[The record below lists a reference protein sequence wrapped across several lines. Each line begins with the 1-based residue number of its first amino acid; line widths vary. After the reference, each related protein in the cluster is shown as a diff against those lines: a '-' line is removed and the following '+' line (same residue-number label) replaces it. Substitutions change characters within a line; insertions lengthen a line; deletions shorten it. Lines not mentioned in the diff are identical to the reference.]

1 MKSRRSVLLVRW
13 LRLSAAPLLVLV
25 GLVVVVIAHHGQ
37 PFGVDLWM
45 RRVLAPSGQGA
56 AGRLAQVATQL
67 GAGPVLY
74 VVLGAL
80 AAWRLRHRAGRPV
93 WWAFVPVI
101 ALACSQVVE
110 SVLFVTLPRPSP
122 AGDFAAGVAGGSFS
136 SGHAAA
142 ATLGWGL
149 VASAVSTRRR
159 AGEHLPRAG
168 SLPGAVTCWVAVAA
182 GLVVGATRIAL
193 GIHWA
198 SDVLGAVS
206 LGLLLL
212 IASCSVDAMTRA
224 RGTDAPDGGTARV
237 RRPPSSPWWWL
248 VPAAVALLPV
258 VSLLRTPG
266 PERLKDLLV
275 YQGAG
280 GAAGAGIDVYGF
292 RTVFDMPFTYPPFAA
307 LLSEPLSRLPVG
319 LGQVLWTAG
328 TLAALVALAR
338 VALVPLVIR
347 LGLPLTVAALLLAS
361 PVRSHL
367 RFGQVGV
374 FLTLIVALDL
384 LPTGRE
390 RRTRGLGLGVA
401 IAVKLTPAVFLPW
414 LVVTRSWGRLRATM
428 AWLTGASLLGL
439 LLLWRSASDY
449 VFTASRDTARFG
461 ANDIP
466 GNQSIRG
473 MLLRTDLPDGW
484 VSPCW
489 LAVSLV
495 LLAVATHGAWR
506 LERAGQRLT
515 AVAVLACLSVAV
527 SPISW
532 VHHLIWL
539 ALPIG
544 ALAAAGRW
552 RIAAAWY
559 AVLLPGLPALGDTA
573 TRAGYGPP
581 VLWQLITDLQGLTAV
596 AAVLVLPALCRPG
609 SANRVALWG
618 RAAPTAG
625 VGLAVRDNG

>member
-1 MKSRRSVLLVRW
+1 M
-13 LRLSAAPLLVLV
+13 LRLSVTPLLVLV
-25 GLVVVVIAHHGQ
+25 GLVVVVLAHHGQ
-37 PFGVDLWM
+37 PLGVDLWM
-45 RRVLAPSGQGA
+45 RRVLAYGQGA
-56 AGRLAQVATQL
+56 AGRLAQLVTQL

-74 VVLGAL
+74 VLLGAL
-80 AAWRLRHRAGRPV
+80 AAWRLWHPAGRPV

-101 ALACSQVVE
+101 ALAGSQVVE
-110 SVLFVTLPRPSP
+110 GVLFVTLSRPSP
-122 AGDFAAGVAGGSFS
+122 AGDFAARVASGSFS

-149 VASAVSTRRR
+149 VAAAVLTHQDGRHPGR
-159 AGEHLPRAG
+159 AKSIPEAV
-168 SLPGAVTCWVAVAA
+168 PGLVAVGA
-182 GLVVGATRIAL
+182 GLLVGATRIAL
-193 GIHWA
+193 GVHWA
-198 SDVLGAVS
+198 TDVLAAVA
-206 LGLLLL
+206 LGLVLLMATCA
-212 IASCSVDAMTRA
+212 IDALTA
-224 RGTDAPDGGTARV
+224 ARV
-237 RRPPSSPWWWL
+237 TSPTRGGMVQGRRPSSSPWLWL
-248 VPAAVALLPV
+248 VPAAVTMLPV

-307 LLSEPLSRLPVG
+307 LLSEPLSRLPIG
-319 LGQVLWTAG
+319 LGQVLWTGG

-338 VALVPLVIR
+338 VVLVPVVVR
-347 LGLPLTVAALLLAS
+347 FGLPLTVAALLLAA

-374 FLTLIVALDL
+374 FLTLIVAWDL
-384 LPTGRE
+384 LPTGRP
-390 RRTRGLGLGVA
+390 RRIRGLGLGIA

-414 LVVTRSWGRLRATM
+414 LVVTRSWVRLRATI

-473 MLLRTDLPDGW
+473 MLLRSDLPDGL

-489 LAVSLV
+489 LVVSLV
-495 LLAVATHGAWR
+495 LLAVATYGAWR
-506 LERAGQRLT
+506 LERAGQRLA

-544 ALAAAGRW
+544 ALAVAGRW
-552 RIAAAWY
+552 RLAAAWY
-559 AVLLPGLPALGDTA
+559 VVLLPGLPALGDIA
-573 TRAGYGPP
+573 SRAGYGPP

-609 SANRVALWG
+609 SANRVAPQG

-625 VGLAVRDNG
+625 VDPGVLDNG

>member
-1 MKSRRSVLLVRW
+1 M
-13 LRLSAAPLLVLV
+13 LRLSVTPLLVLV
-25 GLVVVVIAHHGQ
+25 GLVVVVLAHHGQ
-37 PFGVDLWM
+37 PLGVDLWM
-45 RRVLAPSGQGA
+45 RRVLAPYGQGA
-56 AGRLAQVATQL
+56 AGRLAQLVTQL

-74 VVLGAL
+74 VLLGAL

-101 ALACSQVVE
+101 ALAGSQVVE
-110 SVLFVTLPRPSP
+110 GVLFVTLSRPSP
-122 AGDFAAGVAGGSFS
+122 AGDFAARVAGGSFS

-149 VASAVSTRRR
+149 VAAAVLTLHQDGRHPGR
-159 AGEHLPRAG
+159 AKSIPEAV
-168 SLPGAVTCWVAVAA
+168 PGLVAVGA
-182 GLVVGATRIAL
+182 GLLVGATRIAL
-193 GIHWA
+193 GVHWA
-198 SDVLGAVS
+198 TDVLAAVA
-206 LGLLLL
+206 LGLVLLMATCA
-212 IASCSVDAMTRA
+212 IDALTA
-224 RGTDAPDGGTARV
+224 ARV
-237 RRPPSSPWWWL
+237 TSPTGGGMVQGRRPSSSPWLWL
-248 VPAAVALLPV
+248 VPAAVTMLPV

-307 LLSEPLSRLPVG
+307 LLSEPLSRLPIG
-319 LGQVLWTAG
+319 LGQVLWTGG

-338 VALVPLVIR
+338 VTLVPVVVR
-347 LGLPLTVAALLLAS
+347 FGLPLTVAALLLAS

-374 FLTLIVALDL
+374 FLALIVALDL
-384 LPTGRE
+384 LPTGRP

-414 LVVTRSWGRLRATM
+414 LVVTRSWGRLRATI
-428 AWLTGASLLGL
+428 AWLTGASLPGL

-461 ANDIP
+461 ANYIP

-473 MLLRTDLPDGW
+473 MLLRSDLPDGL

-489 LAVSLV
+489 LVVSLV
-495 LLAVATHGAWR
+495 LLAVATYGAWR
-506 LERAGQRLT
+506 LERAGQRLA

-552 RIAAAWY
+552 RLAAAWY
-559 AVLLPGLPALGDTA
+559 VVLLPGLPALGDTA
-573 TRAGYGPP
+573 SRAGYGPP
-581 VLWQLITDLQGLTAV
+581 VPWQLITDLQGLTAV
-596 AAVLVLPALCRPG
+596 AAVLVLPALCRPDPRTG
-609 SANRVALWG
+609 SRRRVAL
-618 RAAPTAG
+618 RQRPA
-625 VGLAVRDNG
+625 